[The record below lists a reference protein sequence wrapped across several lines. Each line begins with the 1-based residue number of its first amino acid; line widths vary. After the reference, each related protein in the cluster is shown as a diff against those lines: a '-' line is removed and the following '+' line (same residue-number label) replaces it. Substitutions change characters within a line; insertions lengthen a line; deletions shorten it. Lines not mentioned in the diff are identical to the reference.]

1 MNHQDTIN
9 QLIEKI
15 RSCKDDDLLDLVLKL
30 FLESGY

>member
-1 MNHQDTIN
+1 MHQELIS

-15 RSCKDDDLLDLVLKL
+15 QNCKDEHLLDLVLKL

>member
-1 MNHQDTIN
+1 MHQELIN

-15 RSCKDDDLLDLVLKL
+15 KTCQDEALLDLVWKL